1 MKKAKLSNA
10 PKLSFVGTT
19 YLCHAHCIGSQTR
32 HIAFEK
38 HDKMLDKGRG
48 FHDET
53 IFEVL
58 ERGFHDGTI
67 FKVPRSF
74 DFFIKGAREV
84 NINFRNI
91 TNLALYRTLKKADS
105 ESQF

>member
-10 PKLSFVGTT
+10 STLFLT
-19 YLCHAHCIGSQTR
+19 YLCHDYGIGSQTCQLT
-32 HIAFEK
+32 FEK
-38 HDKMLDKGRG
+38 HEKMLDK
-48 FHDET
+48 
-53 IFEVL
+53 

-84 NINFRNI
+84 NKNFTKI
-91 TNLALYRTLKKADS
+91 THLALYS
-105 ESQF
+105 PEEI